1 MMAIRLY
8 SLYRSYGY
16 TKMSSAKMALQVY
29 RKNVKRARYAIFL
42 TKDIGQAVD
51 QGISILTIYGQS
63 I

>member
-29 RKNVKRARYAIFL
+29 RKNMKRAH
-42 TKDIGQAVD
+42 
-51 QGISILTIYGQS
+51 QGGRQE
-63 I
+63 